1 MEEKEIILAKICA
14 ILDKP
19 YFIIKENGEF
29 KKYLK
34 CCGLG
39 KLYDDNADYLEP
51 YWYNGTWQN
60 PREEYNIFIG
70 LDNIFTELLKSNET
84 KKLSLLIVELG
95 NNINPYITSRYYE
108 DDRCKKYVDKLIN
121 LYQLLGFELVKET
134 DYFDVIPWSG
144 NTEKIADVYG
154 LEQWLLNNYPEI
166 YDSYEG
172 SIDAFVSGNFG
183 TCIEACRTTLTGLFS
198 KYKGPDSFAKWFRG
212 TADIAG
218 EYDGSNM
225 QDIKNHLDALGKRE
239 LSEFFEENIS
249 GSYKKTRA
257 IYSIYSMLSD
267 YGTHRQEGTEETP
280 SKEDALMML
289 RMTEDIMIWIF
300 QKRDS

>member
-1 MEEKEIILAKICA
+1 MEEREIILAKICA

-19 YFIIKENGEF
+19 YFIIKKNGEI

-39 KLYDDNADYLEP
+39 QLYDDNSNYLEP
-51 YWYNGTWQN
+51 FRYNGTWEDL
-60 PREEYNIFIG
+60 RGEYSVFIG
-70 LDNIFTELLKSNET
+70 LDNIFTELLKNSET

-95 NNINPYITSRYYE
+95 RNINSVITLKYYE
-108 DDRCKKYVDKLIN
+108 EEDYKKYVDELIN
-121 LYQLLGFELVKET
+121 LYQLLGYDLVMEDNHFSVMPLT
-134 DYFDVIPWSG
+134 G
-144 NTEKIADVYG
+144 NVEKVLDIFG
-154 LEQWLLNNYPEI
+154 LEQWLLELYPEI

-172 SIDAFVSGNFG
+172 AIDSFGSGNFG
-183 TCIEACRTTLTGLFS
+183 TSIEACRTTLTGLFS

-218 EYDGSNM
+218 EHNGTNM
-225 QDIKNHLDALGKRE
+225 LDIKNHLEALGKKE
-239 LSEFFEENIS
+239 LSDFFEENS
-249 GSYKKTRA
+249 AGSYKKTRA

-267 YGTHRQEGTEETP
+267 YGTHRQEGTIETP

-300 QKRDS
+300 QKKR

>member
-1 MEEKEIILAKICA
+1 MDERELILAKICS

-19 YFIIKENGEF
+19 CFIRKKNGEL
-29 KKYLK
+29 KKILK
-34 CCGLG
+34 CSSLAN
-39 KLYDDNADYLEP
+39 LYDDYSDYLEP
-51 YWYNGTWQN
+51 YWYNGTWEN
-60 PREEYNIFIG
+60 KREEYSVFIG

-84 KKLSLLIVELG
+84 KKLSLLLVELG
-95 NNINPYITSRYYE
+95 KNINPSITEKYYE
-108 DDRCKKYVDKLIN
+108 EDKYKQYVDELTN
-121 LYQLLGFELVKET
+121 LYQLLGYNLTMHNDE
-134 DYFDVIPWSG
+134 FDVLPLTGGS
-144 NTEKIADVYG
+144 EKISDVYG
-154 LEQWLLNNYPEI
+154 LEQWLLSGFAEI

-172 SIDAFVSGNFG
+172 AIDAFVSSNFG

-212 TADIAG
+212 TANIAD

-225 QDIKNHLDALGKRE
+225 QDIKNHLDALGKKD
-239 LSEFFEENIS
+239 LSDFFEENAT
-249 GSYKKTRA
+249 GNYKKTRA

-267 YGTHRQEGTEETP
+267 YGTHRQEGTVETP

-300 QKRDS
+300 QKKG